1 MEKAPDAFR
10 TISEV
15 SDWLDTPTHVLRFW
29 ESRFPEVAPVKRAG
43 GRRYYR
49 VEDVRL
55 LGGIKKLLHEDGV
68 TIKALQDRIKSD
80 GAESVAALSPP
91 LDSLAHGDAGAPQDT
106 AAPVDEKPPADEAAS
121 ATGSTPRV
129 TPAKARQ
136 TSASPAGETP
146 TVPPSATGKRAPL
159 GGRQRSLSF
168 ADKPASDGEAS
179 QSASFQRHPVRIH
192 RNNAP
197 KPEPAKGSA
206 RAHPSRPGL
215 FLYDD
220 SDSNNADAADATTRD
235 TTSTLAPIDHVP
247 ADIDD
252 DCRAPNA
259 VPATAELRA
268 MTALVAA
275 PLPAD
280 ATEIVSRLH
289 ALRDRWA

>member
-80 GAESVAALSPP
+80 GAESVAQLSPP
-91 LDSLAHGDAGAPQDT
+91 LDGFGQAETDSPDSAAAEQTAKDTPSPASEDAKPAEARAPRSPAPEDKAAPARPDAGRTRPL
-106 AAPVDEKPPADEAAS
+106 
-121 ATGSTPRV
+121 
-129 TPAKARQ
+129 
-136 TSASPAGETP
+136 
-146 TVPPSATGKRAPL
+146 L

-168 ADKPASDGEAS
+168 GDAPPPETAPAPN
-179 QSASFQRHPVRIH
+179 ASFKRHPVRVI
-192 RNNAP
+192 RDSAP
-197 KPEPAKGSA
+197 KPEPNKSTA

-220 SDSNNADAADATTRD
+220 SDLPGTDAPAAAAPKEKPA
-235 TTSTLAPIDHVP
+235 LAPIDHVP
-247 ADIDD
+247 EDVSD
-252 DCRAPNA
+252 DCQAPDG
-259 VPATAELRA
+259 VPVSAELRA
-268 MTALVAA
+268 LAVMATSSLPDDAA
-275 PLPAD
+275 DIL
-280 ATEIVSRLH
+280 SRLR
-289 ALRDRWA
+289 ALGDRWE

>member
-49 VEDVRL
+49 VEDVLL

-80 GAESVAALSPP
+80 GAESVAQLSPP
-91 LDSLAHGDAGAPQDT
+91 LDGLHQGASDSPDSEASKTGPAPGDTPVPARAPST
-106 AAPVDEKPPADEAAS
+106 ATKSTGGPAPAEEGAS
-121 ATGSTPRV
+121 ARPQSGRTRP
-129 TPAKARQ
+129 
-136 TSASPAGETP
+136 
-146 TVPPSATGKRAPL
+146 PL

-168 ADKPASDGEAS
+168 GDAPAPETAAAS
-179 QSASFQRHPVRIH
+179 NASFKRHPGRVR
-192 RNNAP
+192 RDSAP
-197 KPEPAKGSA
+197 KPEPDKSTA

-220 SDSNNADAADATTRD
+220 SELPSADAPPPATPQEQPA
-235 TTSTLAPIDHVP
+235 LAPIDHVP
-247 ADIDD
+247 EDIGD
-252 DCRAPNA
+252 DCQSPNGL
-259 VPATAELRA
+259 PPTAELRA
-268 MTALVAA
+268 LAVLVAS
-275 PLPAD
+275 PLPDDAAD
-280 ATEIVSRLH
+280 LLSRLR
-289 ALRDRWA
+289 ALSDRWE